1 MSQKDLK
8 STYETRYKDYLLPL
22 SQDLERLLRD
32 LLKEHH
38 RIDRIVARPK
48 SAQRFLAKAA
58 KKSKGKPRYSEPL
71 AQIQDQVGARIV
83 TFYLDDVKGVENI
96 IDDYFSHIEKR
107 DVYPD
112 EPSEFG
118 YEGKHYILFVP
129 PDLLVRYPDEII
141 QPRVFELQIKTL
153 FQHAWGEADHDLGY
167 KSARP
172 LSHEQKKLVAYA
184 ASQAWGADRVFNELA
199 QQLLGTN

>member
-1 MSQKDLK
+1 MSQDDLK
-8 STYETRYKDYLLPL
+8 STYETRYKNYLLPL
-22 SQDLERLLRD
+22 ARDLEVLLRD

-38 RIDRIVARPK
+38 RVDRIIARPK
-48 SAQRFLAKAA
+48 SPQRFLEKAA
-58 KKSKGKPRYSEPL
+58 KKSKGKAKYSEPL

-83 TFYLDDVKGVENI
+83 TFYLDDVKGIESI
-96 IDDYFSHIEKR
+96 IDDYFSHIEKK
-107 DVYPD
+107 DMYPD

-118 YEGKHYILFVP
+118 YEGKHYILFIP
-129 PDLLVRYPDEII
+129 PDLLVRYPSEII

-167 KSARP
+167 KSTKA
-172 LSHEQKKLVAYA
+172 LTHDQKKLIAYA

-199 QQLLGTN
+199 QQLIARN